1 MTGKIVETTRVRK
14 GLKAAVP
21 DYTNYYDKL

>member
-1 MTGKIVETTRVRK
+1 MTGQIVQKMRVRK
-14 GLKAAVP
+14 GLKPEVP